1 MCTQIWSKATYKLSM
16 SESHHFTVYQVGK
29 RRKNHVTIIRSL
41 YPSRIDYVH
50 PYMPIQRKLTNWVWA
65 NHTISQCIKW
75 GKGANHVTIIRSLY
89 PSRIGYVHP
98 YMSIQRKLTSW
109 VWANHTVSQCSKWGK
124 EQIML
129 PLSDHFPPV
138 KDKLSLHAIKYV
150 HSKETYR
157 LSMSESQC
165 SKCGKG
171 ANHVISQ
178 LHLSRIDYCYVHSNT
193 SIQRQLTSWECEWI
207 TPFHSVASGEKEQ
220 ITLSLSDHFPRQG

>member
-1 MCTQIWSKATYKLSM
+1 MEKRSKSCY
-16 SESHHFTVYQVGK
+16 HYWITVPVYVYSSTSIQEQLTDWVWVNHTISQCCKWGK
-29 RRKNHVTIIRSL
+29 GVNHVTIIRSL

-50 PYMPIQRKLTNWVWA
+50 SNTSYQRQLTSWVWT
-65 NHTISQCIKW
+65 NHTISQSSKW
-75 GKGANHVTIIRSLY
+75 GKGANHVTIIRSL
-89 PSRIGYVHP
+89 
-98 YMSIQRKLTSW
+98 
-109 VWANHTVSQCSKWGK
+109 
-124 EQIML
+124 
-129 PLSDHFPPV
+129 PPV